1 MGFLSKIVRGMG
13 EAGGWVRGFNSVFSW
28 KHVITVILFLA
39 NQVETLFNAK
49 MHIISTFHINEKCDK
64 VLKGWASCPL
74 LLSLGGV
81 RRLRAAG
88 KCKTV

>member
-1 MGFLSKIVRGMG
+1 M
-13 EAGGWVRGFNSVFSW
+13 RGFNSVFSW

-49 MHIISTFHINEKCDK
+49 MHINSRFFNIKCDK
-64 VLKGWASCPL
+64 VRKGWASCPL
-74 LLSLGGV
+74 LPSLGSA